1 MCRRKRRDPW
11 SKKTRTND
19 DDREAASERT
29 SLGFVATTSAAA
41 TYPCSSSSD
50 GVRKQE
56 SSHDVPEGV
65 PQKTLQTVTST
76 QLFLQIVETFPIKSS
91 RSQNKLL
98 YLLLNCGYLLT
109 YLLLLNF
116 ILFFILFFEVVCW
129 EGLILCF
136 SFWGVFF

>member
-11 SKKTRTND
+11 SKKRRTND
-19 DDREAASERT
+19 DDKEAASERT
-29 SLGFVATTSAAA
+29 SLGFVATASAAAA

-56 SSHDVPEGV
+56 SSHDVPERV

-98 YLLLNCGYLLT
+98 LICGYLLT
-109 YLLLLNF
+109 YLLF
-116 ILFFILFFEVVCW
+116 VE
-129 EGLILCF
+129 F
-136 SFWGVFF
+136 SFLFLFIFWGGLLGGFRV